1 MATDSPTTYTT
12 EQADALAFFM
22 EGVQGRASARTV
34 PSIAKLVGLKP
45 RLVRALLSNLDGVRF
60 RVCLAGQD
68 GLYIAH
74 DPPTAAE
81 REALAATTANHR
93 SRAASLLARARR
105 CDAYEAAREPMQ
117 QALALGAP
125 LEVR

>member
-1 MATDSPTTYTT
+1 MTTSAPTYTPA
-12 EQADALAFFM
+12 QADAFAFFM
-22 EGVQGRASARTV
+22 EGVQGRESARTV
-34 PSIAKLVGLKP
+34 PGIAKHTGLKP
-45 RLVRALLSNLDGVRF
+45 RLVRALLSDLDGVRF

-74 DPPTAAE
+74 DPPTADE

-117 QALALGAP
+117 QPLALGAP